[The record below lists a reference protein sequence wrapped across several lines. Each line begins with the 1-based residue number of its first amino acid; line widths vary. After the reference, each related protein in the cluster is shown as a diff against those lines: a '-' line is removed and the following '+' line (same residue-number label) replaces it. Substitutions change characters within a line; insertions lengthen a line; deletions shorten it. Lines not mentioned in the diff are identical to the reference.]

1 MRHPG
6 VLDQFDLGVEWED
19 ISTEGCVDVV
29 GRRTIERLPCLGSAA
44 VPKQF

>member
-6 VLDQFDLGVEWED
+6 GRDQFDLGVECED
-19 ISTEGCVDVV
+19 ISAEGCVDVV
-29 GRRTIERLPCLGSAA
+29 GRRTIERLPCLVWAA